1 MLKPVMKLLH
11 KKCHLLD
18 NCEQFPVPHATT
30 MKAMGFD
37 VSEVDQNS
45 ANEALESR
53 LHDDLNQKRGETRLA
68 IGVWREGQMT
78 LIPVARGHGRIPI
91 PVHFACT
98 SSGEFAWVP
107 LPDSDICWPGEVQTT
122 GQSAE
127 EQVPSS
133 NIVELWTVSMNFSS
147 VQYNRVQSRTY

>member
-1 MLKPVMKLLH
+1 MKT
-11 KKCHLLD
+11 
-18 NCEQFPVPHATT
+18 Q
-30 MKAMGFD
+30 GFD

-53 LHDDLNQKRGETRLA
+53 LQDELYQKRGDTGVA
-68 IGVWREGQMT
+68 IGVWSEGRMT
-78 LIPVARGHGRIPI
+78 LIPVARRHQRIAI

-107 LPDSDICWPGEVQTT
+107 LPDSDICWPGDVQTA
-122 GQSAE
+122 GQTAE

-133 NIVELWTVSMNFSS
+133 NIAEL
-147 VQYNRVQSRTY
+147 

>member
-1 MLKPVMKLLH
+1 MLKPVMRLLH
-11 KKCHLLD
+11 KKCHLFD
-18 NCEQFPVPHATT
+18 NCEQFPVPQTTT
-30 MKAMGFD
+30 MKTQGFD

-53 LHDDLNQKRGETRLA
+53 LQDELYQKRGDTGVA
-68 IGVWREGQMT
+68 IGVWSEGRMT
-78 LIPVARGHGRIPI
+78 LIPVARRHQRIAI

-107 LPDSDICWPGEVQTT
+107 LPDSDICWPGDVQTA
-122 GQSAE
+122 GQTAE

-133 NIVELWTVSMNFSS
+133 NIAEL
-147 VQYNRVQSRTY
+147 